1 MDLDLDTV
9 RTRGRAPTLISATVV
24 RELATEDLELLALEK
39 GSKPSALKRIS
50 DRHHALAR
58 AIASGMPEYEAA
70 AVTGYDISRI
80 SILKNDP
87 AFQELLAFYRDEK
100 DKAFRSVQDKL
111 AGIASDA
118 LDELQTRIED
128 TPEKLTTT
136 QLMQLV
142 QLGADR
148 SGNGPSSTTTVN
160 TNVGA
165 ADRLEAAR
173 ARVAE
178 RRSKVIEGAP
188 SQQE

>member
-1 MDLDLDTV
+1 MELDLDLV
-9 RTRGRAPTLISATVV
+9 RTTGRAPTLITATVV
-24 RELATEDLELLALEK
+24 RELAAEDLELLSIEK

-58 AIASGMPEYEAA
+58 AIASGMPDYEAA

-80 SILKNDP
+80 SILKSDP
-87 AFQELLAFYRDEK
+87 AFEELLSFYRAEK
-100 DKAFRSVQDKL
+100 DRAFRSVQDKL

-118 LDELQTRIED
+118 LDELQTRVED
-128 TPEKLTTT
+128 TPEKLSVN

-148 SGNGPSSTTTVN
+148 SGNGPSSTTN
-160 TNVGA
+160 TNVTVGA

-178 RRSKVIEGAP
+178 RRMKTIDTQPTE
-188 SQQE
+188 Q